1 MSLSNM
7 YMTNEIIK
15 ALLLNFMEVHED
27 LTISLIT
34 INDDK
39 IIWYNK
45 QQFIISNKLLIF
57 YANQIIYATRNDNN
71 IYIFSEDQLLLDIL
85 QCYNIFDDYGIILYN
100 FYHEYIPTFV
110 SLWLYSN
117 KKYYN
122 EYNNINIVYNI
133 SNAFEEYL
141 QKYEKIIYVLC

>member
-1 MSLSNM
+1 
-7 YMTNEIIK
+7 MTNELTK
-15 ALLLNFMEVHED
+15 ALLLNFVEVNED
-27 LTISLIT
+27 LIISLII

-57 YANQIIYATRNDNN
+57 YGNQIIYATRNDYN
-71 IYIFSEDQLLLDIL
+71 IYIFSEDQLLLDL
-85 QCYNIFDDYGIILYN
+85 LESYNIFDDYEIILYN

-122 EYNNINIVYNI
+122 EYHNFNRFYNI
-133 SNAFEEYL
+133 SKVFQEYV

>member
-1 MSLSNM
+1 
-7 YMTNEIIK
+7 MTNEFTK
-15 ALLLNFMEVHED
+15 ALLLNFVEVNED
-27 LTISLIT
+27 LIISLII

-57 YANQIIYATRNDNN
+57 YGNQIIYATRNDYN
-71 IYIFSEDQLLLDIL
+71 IYIFSEDQLLLDL
-85 QCYNIFDDYGIILYN
+85 LESYNIFDDYEIILYN

-122 EYNNINIVYNI
+122 EYHNFNRFYNI
-133 SNAFEEYL
+133 SKVFQEYV